1 MDGVAV
7 TVITVQELEPILKP
21 GPVAILLHLVAGV
34 LVSDYLISQDV
45 ATGNVVSK
53 TITQL
58 VYISILISFEMN

>member
-1 MDGVAV
+1 MTVA
-7 TVITVQELEPILKP
+7 QELEPTLDT